1 MCLLQKSNYFPP
13 AQDHFVHS
21 GEFDCL
27 MLGFMSMTQANVQA
41 FNQHRSY
48 SEVS

>member
-1 MCLLQKSNYFPP
+1 MCLLRKSNCSPP

-21 GEFDCL
+21 GGFGCL

-41 FNQHRSY
+41 FSWHKCY